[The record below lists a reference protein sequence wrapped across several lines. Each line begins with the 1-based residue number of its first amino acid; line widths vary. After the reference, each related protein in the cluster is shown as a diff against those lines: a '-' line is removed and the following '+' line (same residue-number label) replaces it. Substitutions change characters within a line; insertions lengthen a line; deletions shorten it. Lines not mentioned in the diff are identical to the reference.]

1 MKMKNKIILV
11 FGLVTGLVSLSR
23 SQSINNQ
30 VINSAGGG
38 GQVGTT
44 GVEVY
49 YNIGETVINT
59 VQSGSNTVTQG
70 FLQPDVL
77 GKYGLSVGSAI
88 NPISCINKTDGGIIL
103 TPAVSGIASST
114 SVSYQYFWSATPTPT
129 SALCPNDDCP
139 TLGGLSAGSY
149 TIMVVATYGSRIDTV
164 VVNAVIDPNNAPCL
178 LEIYNGVTPNGD
190 NKNDFFYLGNIDQF
204 PNNVVTI
211 YSRWGQ
217 LMSRIEKYDNVDR
230 KWNGSDSN
238 NKTAPSGTYFYVI
251 ELGDGSKPIKGWLE
265 LLNK

>member
-1 MKMKNKIILV
+1 MKNKIILV

-44 GVEVY
+44 GIEVY

-59 VQSGSNTVTQG
+59 IQSGSNTVTQG

-77 GKYGLSVGSAI
+77 GKYGLSVSTAVNHI
-88 NPISCINKTDGGIIL
+88 TCVNKQDGGIIL
-103 TPAVSGIASST
+103 TPVVSGLASST

-129 SALCPNDDCP
+129 SALCPTDDCP
-139 TLGGLSAGSY
+139 TLGGLPAGSY
-149 TIMVVATYGSRIDTV
+149 TITVVATYGSRIDTV
-164 VVNAVIDPNNAPCL
+164 VVNSVINDSNAPCL

-230 KWNGSDSN
+230 KWNGSDAN
-238 NKTAPSGTYFYVI
+238 NKTAPSGTYFFVI